1 MNALEKSLLSSVS
14 ERSLDSIELGKDL
27 ADLKINIPIEGKRQ
41 EKTSNINLIN
51 LSSTYESSQKDPKQM
66 TETDE
71 LDAFLKGIDD
81 YS

>member
-51 LSSTYESSQKDPKQM
+51 LSSTYESS
-66 TETDE
+66 
-71 LDAFLKGIDD
+71 
-81 YS
+81 